1 MLVRS
6 VTAEIRELE
15 SFLLDERRFCFKFSN
30 GLLNSFE
37 FKYFKIFC
45 LEFISYLK

>member
-6 VTAEIRELE
+6 VTAKIRE

-45 LEFISYLK
+45 LGFISYLK

>member
-1 MLVRS
+1 MLARS
-6 VTAEIRELE
+6 VTDKFGE
-15 SFLLDERRFCFKFSN
+15 SFLLGERKFCLKFSN

-45 LEFISYLK
+45 LEFMSHSK